1 MSEWRK
7 RKFCNI
13 ESCPD
18 DSCSGWRSGE
28 ICVYHHAF
36 DDQVKFESNEVDA
49 LVCKDTS
56 CRGVG
61 CIKAS
66 CRYFHKSQQQEYTKR
81 ETILN
86 ARMKAKSREDDLKR
100 ENTNLKDR
108 ITLIEK
114 GIDNTPIANA
124 VKEEFSQFLGNV
136 EILKETFAR
145 TLARYE
151 TAMRSV
157 KEFET
162 PETWKNDVLAEKSK
176 MGQDIQK
183 LIAERD
189 AMAKKLDELSA
200 AEKERD
206 VLKAKLDKITN
217 IASS

>member
-1 MSEWRK
+1 M
-7 RKFCNI
+7 
-13 ESCPD
+13 
-18 DSCSGWRSGE
+18 
-28 ICVYHHAF
+28 
-36 DDQVKFESNEVDA
+36 
-49 LVCKDTS
+49 
-56 CRGVG
+56 
-61 CIKAS
+61 
-66 CRYFHKSQQQEYTKR
+66 
-81 ETILN
+81 
-86 ARMKAKSREDDLKR
+86 
-100 ENTNLKDR
+100 
-108 ITLIEK
+108 IEK